1 MIDSSDYT
9 AESET
14 TIADAFRS
22 PARSDQ
28 TPQNNGLRRRINAQE
43 ALVVRRLMPRGFAAL
58 WGLIFP
64 NATVVQLSGKVNL
77 TLRVYPSHVQIENR
91 RWFSSTSVLARFHIE
106 IPLFD
111 EIGDQPVHQIVVDS
125 ALAFLYPFEPM
136 HVQIAIDEEVVF
148 RQGKFA
154 RRAGI

>member
-1 MIDSSDYT
+1 MGPDLSQCDSGS
-9 AESET
+9 AERQS
-14 TIADAFRS
+14 
-22 PARSDQ
+22 Q
-28 TPQNNGLRRRINAQE
+28 
-43 ALVVRRLMPRGFAAL
+43 
-58 WGLIFP
+58 P
-64 NATVVQLSGKVNL
+64 NAASLSFTRPNRESPLVLEYERTGSVSH
-77 TLRVYPSHVQIENR
+77 RVSHR
-91 RWFSSTSVLARFHIE
+91 

-111 EIGDQPVHQIVVDS
+111 EIDDQPVHQIVVDS